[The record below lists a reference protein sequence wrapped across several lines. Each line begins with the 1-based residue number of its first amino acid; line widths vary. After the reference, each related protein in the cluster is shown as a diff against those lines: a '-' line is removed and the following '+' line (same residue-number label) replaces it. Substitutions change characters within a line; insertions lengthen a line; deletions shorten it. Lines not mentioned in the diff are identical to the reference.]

1 MLLQRRRLRVYVP
14 DSPPPRRR
22 RRRRHHCVAVP
33 LSFHSHPAD
42 FFFYYLLCFFMWI
55 KFYTVALLHP
65 NSKQC
70 FLIIKYKIR

>member
-42 FFFYYLLCFFMWI
+42 FELE
-55 KFYTVALLHP
+55 
-65 NSKQC
+65 
-70 FLIIKYKIR
+70 